1 MKLTVKIFS
10 VLLNAL
16 FIVSLSSFISCE
28 EVIDINVENPE
39 QKIVIDA
46 AITDTPNEGR
56 VLLSKTENVFIPGG
70 STKVL
75 RAEVFLS
82 DNNGNS
88 EQLVE
93 SQQGRFVSS
102 SIQKVWGRTY
112 TLKVKYDGVEYS
124 GTSKLNEP
132 MKIDTV
138 KFEKT
143 TSNTIWGILYSNY
156 KMKIYITNKPGV
168 NEYCIIKI
176 KDSQGKKVMST
187 ILYQDKYSDGKQT
200 IIENN
205 KAQFQKGETVNV
217 EIMTVDKSAYE
228 YFYELNQLSDEV
240 GLDLPEIINS
250 KTYNPKS
257 NISNGALGCFYAY
270 SSKKYSV
277 TVK

>member
-1 MKLTVKIFS
+1 MKFTVKIFS
-10 VLLNAL
+10 VSLKAL
-16 FIVSLSSFISCE
+16 FILSLFSFLSCE
-28 EVIDINVENPE
+28 EVINIDVENPE

-46 AITDTPNEGR
+46 AITDTPNESR
-56 VLLSKTENVFIPGG
+56 VLLSKTENVFMPGG
-70 STKVL
+70 STNVL
-75 RAEVFLS
+75 KAEVFLS
-82 DNNGNS
+82 DDIGNS

-93 SQQGRFVSS
+93 SQQGKFISS

-112 TLKVKYDGVEYS
+112 TLKVRHDGIEYS

-132 MKIDTV
+132 MKIDSI

-143 TSNTIWGILYSNY
+143 SSYLIWGIPYFY
-156 KMKIYITNKPGV
+156 YMMKIYITNKQGV
-168 NEYCIIKI
+168 YEYCIIKI
-176 KDSQGKKVMST
+176 KDSQNKKVRST

-205 KAQFQKGETVNV
+205 KTKFQIGEKVEV
-217 EIMTVDKSAYE
+217 EITTLDKSAYE
-228 YFYELNQLSDEV
+228 YFYQLNELSDEA

-257 NISNGALGCFYAY
+257 NLSNGALGCFYAY
-270 SSKKYSV
+270 SLEKYKV

>member
-1 MKLTVKIFS
+1 MKLTVKIFP
-10 VLLNAL
+10 VLLNVM
-16 FIVSLSSFISCE
+16 FIVSLFSFQSCE
-28 EVIDINVENPE
+28 EVIDIDVENPE

-46 AITDTPNEGR
+46 AFTDTPNESR
-56 VLLSKTENVFIPGG
+56 VLLSKTENVFISG
-70 STKVL
+70 SNTKVL
-75 RAEVFLS
+75 RAEVYLS
-82 DNNGNS
+82 DDTGNT

-102 SIQKVWGRTY
+102 SIEKIWGRTY
-112 TLKVKYDGVEYS
+112 TLKVRYDGLEYS

-143 TSNTIWGILYSNY
+143 TSNSIWGILYGSY
-156 KMKIYITNKPGV
+156 KMKIYITNKLGV

-176 KDSQGKKVMST
+176 KDSQGKKVKST
-187 ILYQDKYSDGKQT
+187 ILYQDKYADGKQT

-205 KAQFQKGETVNV
+205 NTKFQIGETVIV
-217 EIMTVDKSAYE
+217 EILTVDKAAYE
-228 YFYELNQLSDEV
+228 YFYQLNELSDEA

-257 NISNGALGCFYAY
+257 NLSNGALGCFYAY